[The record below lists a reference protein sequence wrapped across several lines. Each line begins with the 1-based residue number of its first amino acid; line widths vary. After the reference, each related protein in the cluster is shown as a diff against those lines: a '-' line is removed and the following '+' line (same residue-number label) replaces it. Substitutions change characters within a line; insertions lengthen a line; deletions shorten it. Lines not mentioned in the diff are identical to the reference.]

1 MTKRA
6 VQLIQLLMMVSLLA
20 TPSNVISCPVVKIS
34 QPDMSCCG
42 PSCPCPT
49 GKICAGAPSSTG
61 ERSVSQTQPEIS
73 YRAPVLLYSLNFAQ
87 ETFFTKSVKLAMSN
101 ARPPPLIV
109 GSPPQAKLRV
119 WIL

>member
-1 MTKRA
+1 MKQGVA
-6 VQLIQLLMMVSLLA
+6 QFIQLLMMVLLLA
-20 TPSNVISCPVVKIS
+20 TPSNVISCPVVKVS

-49 GKICAGAPSSTG
+49 AKICAGVLSSTG

-73 YRAPVLLYSLNFAQ
+73 YRAPVLLYSLNFER
-87 ETFFTKSVKLAMSN
+87 ETFSTKSVKLAMEN
-101 ARPPPLIV
+101 ARPPPLVV